1 MRILHVI
8 ARLNAGGTAVYLEN
22 LSIGLTQAG
31 LENLIATGYVQ
42 NGEIEDQCVER
53 LPIRRVPDLGR
64 AISPMKD
71 LRARKELKKIIR
83 EYKPDVIHS
92 HTFKAGVLS
101 RSIRSSSKYVHTY
114 HGHIL
119 SDGSLSYLQSQMV
132 LGAERHYAK
141 KSDCLI
147 SVGEKVAVEL
157 RELGIGRHKTWF
169 SIAPGI
175 NPLMLP
181 SRLITGEILGID
193 PNKKTVGW
201 LGRMVGVKDPYMMVE
216 IAKLIPDVQI
226 LMAGGG
232 ELLEGIRDIAPP
244 NVIVSGWVPREK
256 VLACSDLLVM
266 TSISEGMPLAA
277 IEAQFAG
284 IPVIAP
290 KVGSLPEVVSDGTSG
305 LILERDVENFA
316 KAITNLIIDKSRYD
330 QLSNGA
336 QLRAESHFTV
346 ENMVED
352 HIKIYKNLI
361 ESVK

>member
-1 MRILHVI
+1 V
-8 ARLNAGGTAVYLEN
+8 
-22 LSIGLTQAG
+22 
-31 LENLIATGYVQ
+31 
-42 NGEIEDQCVER
+42 
-53 LPIRRVPDLGR
+53 
-64 AISPMKD
+64 KD

-92 HTFKAGVLS
+92 HTFKAGVLA

-119 SDGSLSYLQSQMV
+119 SDGSLSYLQIQMV
-132 LGAERHYAK
+132 LAAERHYAK
-141 KSDCLI
+141 KTEYLI
-147 SVGEKVAVEL
+147 SVGEKVADEL
-157 RELGIGRHKTWF
+157 RELGIGRHKTWS

-175 NPLMLP
+175 NPLILP
-181 SRLITGEILGID
+181 NRVSTGELLGID

-201 LGRMVGVKDPYMMVE
+201 LGRMVGVKDPHMMVE

-232 ELLEGIRDIAPP
+232 ELLESIREIAPP
-244 NVIVSGWVPREK
+244 NVIVSGWVPREE

-266 TSISEGMPLAA
+266 TSTSEGMPLAA

-290 KVGSLPEVVSDGTSG
+290 KVGSLPEVVSDGDSG
-305 LILERDVENFA
+305 LIIKRDVVNFA
-316 KAITNLIIDKSRYD
+316 KVITELITDKSRCE
-330 QLSNGA
+330 QLSSGA
-336 QLRAESHFTV
+336 RLRSESRFTV
-346 ENMVED
+346 EFMVKE
-352 HIKIYKNLI
+352 HIKIYKDVT